1 MFRGLSAVQIDV
13 KGRITIP
20 ANYRT
25 LMVEEASGSLIVTI
39 DTESKCLLLYPF
51 PQWQIIE
58 EKLESLPSFQPA
70 ARRIQRLLMGHATE
84 MELDRQ
90 GRILLPN
97 LLRDY
102 AEIDKLRYY
111 STRPKIINGKAIFD
125 DKSYSTQKIDS
136 TGPLTIQLK
145 HFVDCIAKSKKPLT
159 GGYEGL
165 KIVSVLEAAQR
176 SLQNNGKPVKLTMPK
191 L

>member
-1 MFRGLSAVQIDV
+1 MFRGLSSGQIDS

-25 LMVEEASGSLIVTI
+25 LMVEESSGSLIVTI
-39 DTESKCLLLYPF
+39 DTESRCLLLYPF
-51 PQWQIIE
+51 PAWQIIE

-84 MELDRQ
+84 VELDRQ

-102 AEIDKLRYY
+102 AELDKTVMLVGQGK
-111 STRPKIINGKAIFD
+111 KIEIW
-125 DKSYSTQKIDS
+125 SE
-136 TGPLTIQLK
+136 PLWEDARVTWLAESMDEN
-145 HFVDCIAKSKKPLT
+145 HGVPMEVAML
-159 GGYEGL
+159 
-165 KIVSVLEAAQR
+165 
-176 SLQNNGKPVKLTMPK
+176 SL
-191 L
+191 

>member
-1 MFRGLSAVQIDV
+1 MFRGLSAGQIDS

-25 LMVEEASGSLIVTI
+25 LMVEEASGSLVVTI
-39 DTESKCLLLYPF
+39 DTEYPCLLLYTF
-51 PQWQIIE
+51 PAWQAIE

-84 MELDRQ
+84 VELDRQ

-102 AEIDKLRYY
+102 ATLDKTAILVGQGKKIEIW
-111 STRPKIINGKAIFD
+111 SE
-125 DKSYSTQKIDS
+125 
-136 TGPLTIQLK
+136 PLWEDARATWLAES
-145 HFVDCIAKSKKPLT
+145 VDENHGVPMELAML
-159 GGYEGL
+159 
-165 KIVSVLEAAQR
+165 
-176 SLQNNGKPVKLTMPK
+176 SL
-191 L
+191 

>member
-1 MFRGLSAVQIDV
+1 MFRGLSAVQVDA

-25 LMVEEASGSLIVTI
+25 LMIEEANGSLIVTI
-39 DTESKCLLLYPF
+39 DTEQKCLLLYPF

-58 EKLESLPSFQPA
+58 EKLEALPSFQPA

-84 MELDRQ
+84 LELDRQ

-102 AEIDKLRYY
+102 ATLDKTAILVGQGKKIEIW
-111 STRPKIINGKAIFD
+111 SE
-125 DKSYSTQKIDS
+125 
-136 TGPLTIQLK
+136 PLWEDARATWLAES
-145 HFVDCIAKSKKPLT
+145 VDENHGVPMELAML
-159 GGYEGL
+159 
-165 KIVSVLEAAQR
+165 
-176 SLQNNGKPVKLTMPK
+176 SL
-191 L
+191 

>member
-1 MFRGLSAVQIDV
+1 MFRGLSAGQIDS

-25 LMVEEASGSLIVTI
+25 LMIEESSGSLVVTI
-39 DTESKCLLLYPF
+39 DTESRCLLLYPF
-51 PQWQIIE
+51 PAWQIIE

-84 MELDRQ
+84 VELDRQ

-102 AEIDKLRYY
+102 AELDKTVMLVGKGK
-111 STRPKIINGKAIFD
+111 KIEIW
-125 DKSYSTQKIDS
+125 SE
-136 TGPLTIQLK
+136 PLWEDARITWLAESADEN
-145 HFVDCIAKSKKPLT
+145 HGVPMEVAML
-159 GGYEGL
+159 
-165 KIVSVLEAAQR
+165 
-176 SLQNNGKPVKLTMPK
+176 SL
-191 L
+191 

>member
-102 AEIDKLRYY
+102 AEIDKSVILVGQGK
-111 STRPKIINGKAIFD
+111 KIEIW
-125 DKSYSTQKIDS
+125 SE
-136 TGPLTIQLK
+136 PLW
-145 HFVDCIAKSKKPLT
+145 
-159 GGYEGL
+159 E
-165 KIVSVLEAAQR
+165 EARAMWLAE
-176 SLQNNGKPVKLTMPK
+176 SMGENHETEP
-191 L
+191 